1 MEQEGRGAPGTAPRG
16 GTGPRTSQS
25 WRLQGTSGQGC
36 PPGELRLL
44 LLGKRGAGKSA
55 TGNTI
60 LGKAVFPSRFS
71 GQMVTKT
78 CRRESS
84 DTASGKVVVIDT
96 PDIFSSMASAGDKDH
111 HVQQCRELCAPIL
124 HAFLLVIPLGYY
136 RAEDRETIEGIQKV
150 FGAEARRHTFVVF
163 TCRGDLGDESIQDY
177 MENSKDL
184 RELLANYGNR
194 YCAFDNK
201 AGEQERLSQA
211 RKLLHEVKRMVAENR
226 EPYHVTCGKAGD
238 AFQDCENKASSRNG
252 DNPHDGQHRQRDSPN
267 DGTLDGSGSV
277 TVSGVGGSA
286 ICSAGRSAVDL
297 GPQEKW
303 REQGPGELPRQAP
316 ECPQTRGTSELKVL
330 LVGKRGAGKSAAGNR
345 LLGKQFFETKFS
357 EQPVTQR
364 FQSARRTWRER
375 EILIIDSPNLS
386 LSTDFRSELQEHAS
400 LGPHAFLLVTPL
412 GSFGKEDQEVLRIME
427 NSFGHKFYE
436 FVIILFTRKE
446 DLRDRELHTF
456 PETGDT
462 ALRDV
467 LRKCGDRSSAFGC
480 GVTRAEEQRQVD
492 ELLEKLVSMVQQSG
506 HQPCAFQKETLRL
519 VLLGRTGSGKSATG
533 NTILGRSAFASL
545 LSAQPVTK
553 TCQTEADQD
562 VVVVDTPG
570 LCPRPGAT
578 GQEAQLEEIV
588 SCVSSCE
595 DTNTILVLVF
605 QLGRFTG
612 EDAKVVAMLETIF
625 GEDVLKYTILLFTRK
640 EDLEGGSLEHYLENM
655 KNGALK
661 KVVKKCGGRV
671 CAFNNKITGQ
681 AREQQAE
688 ALLKMANELI
698 SSHGGQGYSQGH
710 GIHESASKLKNT
722 VRSLKEKAL
731 DTFKVFS
738 V

>member
-386 LSTDFRSELQEHAS
+386 LSTDFR
-400 LGPHAFLLVTPL
+400 
-412 GSFGKEDQEVLRIME
+412 
-427 NSFGHKFYE
+427 
-436 FVIILFTRKE
+436 KE

>member
-1 MEQEGRGAPGTAPRG
+1 
-16 GTGPRTSQS
+16 
-25 WRLQGTSGQGC
+25 
-36 PPGELRLL
+36 
-44 LLGKRGAGKSA
+44 
-55 TGNTI
+55 
-60 LGKAVFPSRFS
+60 
-71 GQMVTKT
+71 MVTKT

-111 HVQQCRELCAPIL
+111 HVQQCRELSAPIL

-150 FGAEARRHTFVVF
+150 FGAEARRHTFVIF
-163 TCRGDLGDESIQDY
+163 TWGHDLGDESIEDY
-177 MENSKDL
+177 TENREDL

-238 AFQDCENKASSRNG
+238 AFQDCENKASSQKG
-252 DNPHDGQHRQRDSPN
+252 DNPH
-267 DGTLDGSGSV
+267 
-277 TVSGVGGSA
+277 
-286 ICSAGRSAVDL
+286 
-297 GPQEKW
+297 
-303 REQGPGELPRQAP
+303 GPGELPRQAP

-364 FQSARRTWRER
+364 FQSERRTWRER

-400 LGPHAFLLVTPL
+400 PGPHAFLLVTPL

-436 FVIILFTRKE
+436 FMIILFTRKE
-446 DLRDRELHTF
+446 DLGDQELHTF

-467 LRKCGDRSSAFGC
+467 LRKCGDRSSAFGYR
-480 GVTRAEEQRQVD
+480 VTRAEEQRQVD

-506 HQPCAFQKETLRL
+506 HRPCAFQKETLRL

-545 LSAQPVTK
+545 LSARPVTK
-553 TCQTEADQD
+553 TCQTEKRTDQD

-570 LCPRPGAT
+570 LCPET
-578 GQEAQLEEIV
+578 QEAQLEEIV
-588 SCVSSCE
+588 SCE
-595 DTNTILVLVF
+595 DMNTILVLVF

-640 EDLEGGSLEHYLENM
+640 EDLEGGSLEDYLENM

-710 GIHESASKLKNT
+710 GIDESVGKLKNM
-722 VRSLKEKAL
+722 VKSLKEKAL

-738 V
+738 VSKTL